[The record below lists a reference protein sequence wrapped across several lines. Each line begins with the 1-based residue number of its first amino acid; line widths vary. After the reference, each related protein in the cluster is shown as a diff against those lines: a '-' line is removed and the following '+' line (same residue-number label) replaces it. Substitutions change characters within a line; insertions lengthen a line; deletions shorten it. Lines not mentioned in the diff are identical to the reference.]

1 MFKIGDL
8 VTPKPAYIN
17 DGKVFEI
24 VGIDYMKNTNTY
36 ELRPWE
42 ALPDEGICEGWTEDF
57 LYLVRT
63 IESIETEVGKRLVR
77 TISEIIEETV
87 KNFHLNKIGWDWK
100 ERDLTRKVV
109 LSSSGSTWFNAKNID
124 KEEKDMSK
132 ILEMYKDKKEKEIR
146 EKFSNEVEAIT
157 KLDPIQS
164 FMKEMNEQ
172 LETLITNE
180 YPNDYITP
188 LTCDVLTKN
197 TENVKKE
204 LRKLRDKDIEDL
216 NNKIKEIEALLELA
230 PGYEEKIKILR
241 DYEIIDKKKNIIL

>member
-42 ALPDEGICEGWTEDF
+42 ALPDEGICEGWTEDS

-63 IESIETEVGKRLVR
+63 IESIETEIGKRLVR

-87 KNFHLNKIGWDWK
+87 KNFHSNKIGWDWK

-109 LSSSGSTWFNAKNID
+109 LNSSESIWFNTKNID
-124 KEEKDMSK
+124 KEEQKMLK
-132 ILEMYKDKKEKEIR
+132 ILELYENKQSQLIRNDYYSKMEEIQKNDVVSVIIEEMKKQLEAVIPEKMEKIEIAQDLYSDETDKLLEDLEKEKN
-146 EKFSNEVEAIT
+146 K
-157 KLDPIQS
+157 KLDELHQKIQ
-164 FMKEMNEQ
+164 
-172 LETLITNE
+172 
-180 YPNDYITP
+180 YI
-188 LTCDVLTKN
+188 K
-197 TENVKKE
+197 
-204 LRKLRDKDIEDL
+204 
-216 NNKIKEIEALLELA
+216 ALLELA

>member
-1 MFKIGDL
+1 MFKVGDL

-17 DGKVFEI
+17 DGKIFEI
-24 VGIDYMKNTNTY
+24 VGIDYIKNTY
-36 ELRPWE
+36 VLRPRE
-42 ALPDEGICEGWTEDF
+42 ALPDEGICEGWEEDS
-57 LYLVRT
+57 LCLVRT

-87 KNFHLNKIGWDWK
+87 ENFHFGNIGLSWK

-109 LSSSGSTWFNAKNID
+109 LNSSGSIWFNAKNID

-132 ILEMYKDKKEKEIR
+132 ILEIYKEKKEKEIR
-146 EKFSNEVEAIT
+146 KKFSDELEAIT
-157 KLDPIQS
+157 KADPIQS

>member
-42 ALPDEGICEGWTEDF
+42 TLPDEGICEGWTEDF

-87 KNFHLNKIGWDWK
+87 RIFIQIKLDGIG
-100 ERDLTRKVV
+100 
-109 LSSSGSTWFNAKNID
+109 
-124 KEEKDMSK
+124 
-132 ILEMYKDKKEKEIR
+132 KKEIW
-146 EKFSNEVEAIT
+146 
-157 KLDPIQS
+157 Q
-164 FMKEMNEQ
+164 
-172 LETLITNE
+172 
-180 YPNDYITP
+180 
-188 LTCDVLTKN
+188 
-197 TENVKKE
+197 
-204 LRKLRDKDIEDL
+204 
-216 NNKIKEIEALLELA
+216 
-230 PGYEEKIKILR
+230 
-241 DYEIIDKKKNIIL
+241 